1 MSDTDSQLVNQDE
14 QVDTPIQKTSSE
26 KYESIARLENLING
40 YILDLENHRKSLRE
54 QNNMLNDAFENDAEY
69 ADIQKK
75 SQEVQNAKKIIRA
88 RIINEPAIALL
99 DDKVSNLRSQVKEA
113 QSALSA
119 YLLQYYT
126 ESGLLQI
133 TDSDGEIKELVTSV
147 KLVKK
152 RV

>member
-1 MSDTDSQLVNQDE
+1 MSDTDSQLVNQKE
-14 QVDTPIQKTSSE
+14 QVDTPILVNSSE

-40 YILDLENHRKSLRE
+40 YILDLENHRKSLKE

-75 SQEVQNAKKIIRA
+75 SQEVQKAKKTIKA
-88 RIINEPAIALL
+88 RIINEPAIAML

-133 TDSDGEIKELVTSV
+133 TDSEGEIKELVTSV
-147 KLVKK
+147 KLMKK